1 LALLLG
7 AFLALPA
14 TAEQEPTIPMEPIH
28 VTAPW
33 PLTPPRYKQVSK
45 VEYPEQAR
53 AKQEYGTVVLFATVS
68 SEGTVSEVAVKT
80 SSGFALL
87 DEAAARGVKGW
98 EFVPATRGP
107 RAVTARVEIP
117 VKFELVE

>member
-1 LALLLG
+1 LALLVG
-7 AFLALPA
+7 AFLALSAAEEEPA
-14 TAEQEPTIPMEPIH
+14 IPMEPIH

-53 AKQEYGTVVLFATVS
+53 GRQEYGTVLLLVTVS
-68 SEGTVSEVAVKT
+68 SNGTVGEVKVTK

-87 DEAAARGVKGW
+87 DDAAAQGVKTW
-98 EFVPATRGP
+98 QFVPATRGP
-107 RAVTARVEIP
+107 RPVDARVEIP